1 MVAHNS
7 TSTFI
12 KRIDTFFERNLFRS
26 DDEPSFQTPVTY
38 HYANSPSRSVAR
50 VRKLVLNEFN
60 LTTGGI
66 PGNDDG
72 AAMATLLVMHLLGL
86 YPVPSTR
93 EYLIVS
99 PFVPSYTLH
108 NTLLGNVTFKAQ
120 DFDPSF
126 VQGKTPLQ
134 NNTRAYVKSVT
145 INGKQQTS
153 RCRISF
159 DDLFPAAAVKT
170 TNNTNPAPQNTEIIF
185 LMGTKA
191 EVTDCGPDPSDLPS
205 SMSTG
210 GFDNF

>member
-1 MVAHNS
+1 M
-7 TSTFI
+7 
-12 KRIDTFFERNLFRS
+12 FRS

-38 HYANSPSRSVAR
+38 HYANSPTRSVDR

-86 YPVPSTR
+86 YPIPSTR
-93 EYLIVS
+93 EFLIVS

-120 DFDPSF
+120 DFDPSSLN
-126 VQGKTPLQ
+126 GDGPLQ
-134 NNTRAYVKSVT
+134 SNTRAYVKDVT

-153 RCRISF
+153 RCKISF
-159 DDLFPAAAVKT
+159 DDIFPAAAT
-170 TNNTNPAPQNTEIIF
+170 ADNAIPIPQNTEIIF
-185 LMGTKA
+185 AMGTQA
-191 EVTDCGPDPSDLPS
+191 EVTNCGPDPSDLPS
-205 SMSTG
+205 SLSTG
-210 GFDNF
+210 GFSTF